1 MVDIHMQ
8 DNVQYMQSV
17 NRSTAGSGK
26 RGRRDLIM
34 KKERIKN
41 ITLFVAGLAAGIGI
55 CTGGFNITDTADAA
69 LADIYPSRFPLYI
82 NRYETPMNE
91 AFIKDGRTYVQLREF
106 CEATNIRVDWVEHH
120 PLPIQGGAMDV
131 GVHLTVPS
139 YIYVYDVTNWM
150 DGNKQVKS
158 VDMTYMIDKYKYD
171 GKLAYSFDDYGDTF
185 VIKTGETEERISI
198 DTFNNMGRDFISV
211 EQFKEKILPYMV
223 EICMQ

>member
-1 MVDIHMQ
+1 
-8 DNVQYMQSV
+8 
-17 NRSTAGSGK
+17 
-26 RGRRDLIM
+26 M

-120 PLPIQGGAMDV
+120 TTIPGGAMSV
-131 GVHLTVPS
+131 GVNLTVPS
-139 YIYVYDVTNWM
+139 YIYVYDVT
-150 DGNKQVKS
+150 DFHDTRRLIKC
-158 VDMTYMIDKYKYD
+158 VDMTYMKDKYKYD
-171 GKLAYSFDDYGDTF
+171 GKLAYSFDDFGQTF
-185 VIKTGETEERISI
+185 VIKTGETEERIPLDI
-198 DTFNNMGRDFISV
+198 NPNAGRYFITV